1 MYLIFAGYKMCI
13 YAFDCVLLYVH
24 THQSMTKIFTFLAC
38 TFLPALLVAQAPVSN
53 DTKWPNT
60 LKSIPVVDFKA
71 GAVVPGELLVL
82 LERNEDAADVA
93 NLLGERGFPVLSKTM
108 LAKSMHVWKFSITPQ
123 ADGDLALK
131 NLRQLPGVKLA
142 QFNHLVSERVT
153 VPDDTNFSQ
162 MWGLDNT
169 GQNGGTPD
177 ADIDAPEAWDMTTGG
192 LTSQGDTIVVAV
204 VDGGFSL
211 AHQDL
216 NFWKNW
222 ADDPTNSIDDDNN
235 GYIDDRNGW
244 NAYNNNST
252 MGSSSH
258 GTHVS
263 GTVGARGNNSLGV
276 VGVNWGLQVMPIM
289 GSSGD
294 EATVIIAY
302 TYALDARRRYNQT
315 NGTQGAFVVSTNAS
329 FGVDLG
335 QPANYPIWCAMYDS
349 LGAQGIL
356 SAAATANQNWDID
369 QQGDIPTAC
378 SSNYMIAVTNT
389 TRNDVKTTSAGY
401 GITTID
407 LGAPGTSINSTYPN
421 NAYATISGT
430 SMATPHVAG
439 AIALMYAAACPQLI
453 TDYKTN
459 PAAVALTMR
468 QYLLAGVDTLAALSS
483 QCATGG
489 RLNLNGALLQVQ
501 TYNCTT
507 LVVNEALNQANVLSL
522 QNVFPNPANQWLNI
536 TFEAPGVTQVDLVLY
551 DVLGQEVMRIR
562 HASNG
567 GINTQKLDVSG
578 LSGGVYVLRVE
589 SEGKVSGGQRVVVK

>member
-1 MYLIFAGYKMCI
+1 
-13 YAFDCVLLYVH
+13 
-24 THQSMTKIFTFLAC
+24 MTRFFTLLAC
-38 TFLPALLVAQAPVSN
+38 TLLPATFFAQAPVN
-53 DTKWPNT
+53 QFAKWRDEF
-60 LKSIPVVDFKA
+60 KSIPVVDYKA
-71 GAVVPGELLVL
+71 GTVVPGELLVM
-82 LERNEDAADVA
+82 LENNDDAENIAI
-93 NLLGERGFPVLSKTM
+93 LLGERGFPVLNKVM
-108 LAKSMHVWKFSITPQ
+108 IAKSMHVWKFSINPQ
-123 ADGDLALK
+123 LDNELALK

-142 QFNHLVSERVT
+142 QSNHLVSERVT
-153 VPDDTNFSQ
+153 IPDDANFST
-162 MWGLDNT
+162 MWGLNNT

-177 ADIDAPEAWDMTTGG
+177 ADIDAPEAWDITTGG

-211 AHQDL
+211 GHQDL

-222 ADDPTNSIDDDNN
+222 ADDPTNNIDDDNN
-235 GYIDDRNGW
+235 GYLNDRNGW
-244 NAYNNNST
+244 NAYNNNGNI
-252 MGSSSH
+252 GSDSH

-263 GTVGARGNNSLGV
+263 GTVGARGNNSIGV
-276 VGVNWGLQVMPIM
+276 VGVNWGLQVMPIQ
-289 GSSGD
+289 GSSGN

-302 TYALDARRRYNQT
+302 TYALDARRLYNQT
-315 NGTQGAFVVSTNAS
+315 NGAQGAFVVSTNAS

-378 SSNYMIAVTNT
+378 ASNYMIAVTNT

-407 LGAPGTSINSTYPN
+407 LGAPGSSINSTYPN
-421 NAYATISGT
+421 NGYAIISGT

-453 TDYKTN
+453 TDYKNN
-459 PAAVALTMR
+459 PGAVALTML
-468 QYLLAGVDTLAALSS
+468 QYLFAGVDTLSALST

-522 QNVFPNPANQWLNI
+522 QQVFPNPTNDWLSI

-551 DVLGQEVMRIR
+551 DVLGQEVMRVR
-562 HASNG
+562 HASN
-567 GINTQKLDVSG
+567 
-578 LSGGVYVLRVE
+578 
-589 SEGKVSGGQRVVVK
+589 